1 MSVSP
6 LALLSPEQKAEL
18 LRSRGSLSNKAQE
31 EFSYAWEFWARPEQ
45 LPPEGDWR
53 VWMILAGRGF
63 GKTRALVEW
72 CRAQIEAG
80 HSRGGL
86 IARTSADAR
95 DVLVEGE
102 SGLLAVCPPWNKPEY
117 EPSKRRVTWPSGAQ
131 IALYSAEE
139 PDALRGPN
147 FDFVAC
153 DELASWG
160 DREPWDMAQF
170 GLRLGRDPKT
180 VVATTPRPTPLVRE
194 LVGRKDVHVTKGS
207 TFDNAQNLPPAYLA
221 ALRDRYEG
229 TRLGRQE
236 IHAELLIDVPGA
248 LWKHEMIDA
257 GRVATAPELKRVV
270 VAIDPAVTS
279 GEDSD
284 ERNLC
289 RHYTSRAVHI
299 MSASFRSSKSKC
311 SDLHRT

>member
-1 MSVSP
+1 M
-6 LALLSPEQKAEL
+6 
-18 LRSRGSLSNKAQE
+18 
-31 EFSYAWEFWARPEQ
+31 
-45 LPPEGDWR
+45 
-53 VWMILAGRGF
+53 
-63 GKTRALVEW
+63 
-72 CRAQIEAG
+72 
-80 HSRGGL
+80 
-86 IARTSADAR
+86 
-95 DVLVEGE
+95 
-102 SGLLAVCPPWNKPEY
+102 
-117 EPSKRRVTWPSGAQ
+117 TWPSGAQ

-180 VVATTPRPTPLVRE
+180 VVATTPRPTALVRE

-236 IHAELLIDVPGA
+236 SMP
-248 LWKHEMIDA
+248 
-257 GRVATAPELKRVV
+257 
-270 VAIDPAVTS
+270 S
-279 GEDSD
+279 
-284 ERNLC
+284 C
-289 RHYTSRAVHI
+289 
-299 MSASFRSSKSKC
+299 
-311 SDLHRT
+311 